1 MGEWYAGI
9 YEIKKCPKLFIGGLR
24 KQFLDDKNEKVK
36 AIVMRCLKPKME
48 TGAILEDT
56 PDHLPYIEMFKV
68 FDVIAGTLEL
78 TPLKGKNRYP

>member
-1 MGEWYAGI
+1 
-9 YEIKKCPKLFIGGLR
+9 
-24 KQFLDDKNEKVK
+24 
-36 AIVMRCLKPKME
+36 ME